1 MRALIGN
8 YIAFQVNTPGRRKG
22 SRADRTGLAV
32 DVTRPHGRDHFMLA
46 SAAQRPRCKVEEAGD
61 SDTASPERL
70 VVMGYNPWGGRSL
83 DTSGLAFG
91 ARALLVWSTPPECS
105 LEKLRQKTS
114 PGVTFLFP
122 VHVLV

>member
-22 SRADRTGLAV
+22 SRADRTGLVV

-46 SAAQRPRCKVEEAGD
+46 SAAQRPRCKVEEARD

-70 VVMGYNPWGGRSL
+70 VMMGYNPWEAGVWTLL
-83 DTSGLAFG
+83 DWHLEREPCSSG
-91 ARALLVWSTPPECS
+91 ALLPSAPW
-105 LEKLRQKTS
+105 
-114 PGVTFLFP
+114 GN
-122 VHVLV
+122 